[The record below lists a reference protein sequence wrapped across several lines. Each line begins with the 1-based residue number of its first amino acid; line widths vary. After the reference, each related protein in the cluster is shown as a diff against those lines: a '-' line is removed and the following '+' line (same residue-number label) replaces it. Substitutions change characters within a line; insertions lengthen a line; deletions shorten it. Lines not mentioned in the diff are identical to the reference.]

1 MRRFR
6 RVGTRTSPSGAPFP
20 SCYYVKKRRRGR
32 KGKSGKYVKPINA
45 SSVRR
50 SYLPSRAVSRE
61 SRLIWRKNR
70 RQRLS
75 QRKRDEGIRKEQFL
89 SPDFPWMKSRASILL
104 RYSFL
109 YLSWGG
115 ERNLTKD
122 FESIDDWSRTTSTD
136 WETTEFS
143 DEDDESGTRIALLH
157 RDSDITVLLRYFRR
171 YNAVFCPRLFGANKS
186 NRQWHLTSYKISKFE
201 KLYIK

>member
-1 MRRFR
+1 MPSIESDRGKIGSFDLRRFR
-6 RVGTRTSPSGAPFP
+6 RVGTRTRPSGVPFP

-89 SPDFPWMKSRASILL
+89 SPDFPWMKSRRRSFQDILFFI
-104 RYSFL
+104 YG
-109 YLSWGG
+109 GG

-136 WETTEFS
+136 RETTEFQRRGWRKWNENRFAAS
-143 DEDDESGTRIALLH
+143 WFRYYRIIAIALL
-157 RDSDITVLLRYFRR
+157 SSI
-171 YNAVFCPRLFGANKS
+171 
-186 NRQWHLTSYKISKFE
+186 
-201 KLYIK
+201 